1 MGRVKENH
9 WTVAAFMAATL
20 GALVAAF
27 APTYSGCA
35 TTPSGGEVCGHE
47 TSFAV
52 NGAWV
57 LVVVS
62 VPVLVA
68 FVPVLVRRRP
78 ARIVSAVL
86 LWIGCVLGAL
96 SVGMFFVPAAI
107 LMTVAATRRPSLV
120 VPPIPSLPA

>member
-1 MGRVKENH
+1 MSSVKANRL
-9 WTVAAFMAATL
+9 TVAAFMAATL

-27 APTYSGCA
+27 APTYSGCG
-35 TTPSGGEVCGHE
+35 TTSSGGEFCGHA
-47 TSFAV
+47 TAFAV

-68 FVPVLVRRRP
+68 FVPVLVRLRP
-78 ARIVSAVL
+78 ARIASAVL
-86 LWIGCVLGAL
+86 LWIGCVLGML

-107 LMTVAATRRPSLV
+107 LMTVAAARRPSAV
-120 VPPIPSLPA
+120 TPPIPA